1 MRAGLGQR
9 SSRLWAL
16 AALLLGVVA
25 PAQAHDTWVMPTAF
39 RVPAGQPIS
48 TLLSAG
54 HGLTPLSAPRRR
66 RLRVLQLVDSLGRH
80 EPERWQRGG
89 KTAQAHFLAAAPGL
103 ACLALS
109 TSETLIEIEPE
120 TVDHYLSEVQP
131 PAAIVA
137 AWRRQH
143 LRGEAWIERYAKDA
157 KTYLRSGDDS
167 TGWPALAQLGHVL
180 ELVPQSDPTRLE
192 AGDTLRL
199 VLHFKGQP
207 AADMALRLF
216 DSAGDERVVRTD
228 AQGGAQ
234 FKLGAPGPH
243 LVATTRI
250 QVPASEGAPWTSRFA
265 TLGFGVGSA

>member
-1 MRAGLGQR
+1 MGAGLAHR
-9 SSRLWAL
+9 ASRLWAL
-16 AALLLGVVA
+16 AALLLGVA
-25 PAQAHDTWVMPTAF
+25 GPAQAHDTWVMPTTF

-66 RLRVLQLVDSLGRH
+66 RLRVLQLVDSLGRR
-80 EPERWQRGG
+80 EPDRWQRGG
-89 KTAQAHFLAAAPGL
+89 KTAQAHFSAAAPGV

-109 TSETLIEIEPE
+109 TLETLIDIEPD
-120 TVDHYLSEVQP
+120 TVDKYLGEVQP

-137 AWRRQH
+137 AWQRQRA
-143 LRGEAWIERYAKDA
+143 RGEAWIERYGKDA

-167 TGWPALAQLGHVL
+167 TGWPALAQLGHAL

-192 AGDTLRL
+192 PGDTLRL

-207 AADMALRLF
+207 AADVALRLF
-216 DSAGDERVVRTD
+216 NSAGDERVVRTGT
-228 AQGGAQ
+228 QGGAQ
-234 FKLGAPGPH
+234 FKRGAPGPH
-243 LVATTRI
+243 LVATTLI
-250 QVPASEGAPWTSRFA
+250 QVPASAGAPWTSRFA